1 MKEDEIKVFL
11 SADYGVD
18 SKSGN
23 KTIGKE
29 IVKTINSF
37 HIKKDRECF
46 YAQRVKDSAIKNLSQ
61 NKRVGNAIKIGI
73 ASNYVHQMMLYQIRT
88 FLFFKNGIIIS
99 GFILAT
105 SLSIIFK
112 YRIARKTFFKF
123 NIENGFQTHSVR
135 KSV

>member
-1 MKEDEIKVFL
+1 MNHEKFTNYQLSIHPDFVSYQLKEDEIKVFL

-88 FLFFKNGIIIS
+88 FLFFK
-99 GFILAT
+99 
-105 SLSIIFK
+105 
-112 YRIARKTFFKF
+112 KF
-123 NIENGFQTHSVR
+123 PEYLEV
-135 KSV
+135 K

>member
-1 MKEDEIKVFL
+1 MMEYEKFTHYQLSIHPDFVSYQLKEDEIKVFL

-88 FLFFKNGIIIS
+88 FLFFK
-99 GFILAT
+99 
-105 SLSIIFK
+105 
-112 YRIARKTFFKF
+112 KF
-123 NIENGFQTHSVR
+123 PEYLEV
-135 KSV
+135 K

>member
-1 MKEDEIKVFL
+1 MDHEKFTNYQLSIHPDFVSYQLKEDEIKVFL
-11 SADYGVD
+11 SADYGVN

-61 NKRVGNAIKIGI
+61 NKRVGSAIKMGI
-73 ASNYVHQMMLYQIRT
+73 ASNYVHQTMLYEI
-88 FLFFKNGIIIS
+88 K
-99 GFILAT
+99 
-105 SLSIIFK
+105 
-112 YRIARKTFFKF
+112 KF
-123 NIENGFQTHSVR
+123 VFYKKHPDLLEI
-135 KSV
+135 K

>member
-1 MKEDEIKVFL
+1 MEYEKFTHYQLSIHPDFVSYQLKEDEIKVFL

-88 FLFFKNGIIIS
+88 FLFFK
-99 GFILAT
+99 
-105 SLSIIFK
+105 
-112 YRIARKTFFKF
+112 KF
-123 NIENGFQTHSVR
+123 PEYLEV
-135 KSV
+135 K

>member
-1 MKEDEIKVFL
+1 MDHEKFTNYQLSIHPDFVSYQLKEDEIKVFL

-88 FLFFKNGIIIS
+88 FLFYKMHPE
-99 GFILAT
+99 L
-105 SLSIIFK
+105 L
-112 YRIARKTFFKF
+112 R
-123 NIENGFQTHSVR
+123 IENEN
-135 KSV
+135 

>member
-1 MKEDEIKVFL
+1 MDYEEFTNYQLSIHPDFVSYQLKEDEIKVFL
-11 SADYGVD
+11 SADYGVN

-61 NKRVGNAIKIGI
+61 NKRVGSAIKMGI

-88 FLFFKNGIIIS
+88 FLFYK
-99 GFILAT
+99 
-105 SLSIIFK
+105 
-112 YRIARKTFFKF
+112 KF
-123 NIENGFQTHSVR
+123 PEYLEV
-135 KSV
+135 K

>member
-1 MKEDEIKVFL
+1 MDHEKFTHYQLSIHPDFVSYQLEEDEIKVFL

-46 YAQRVKDSAIKNLSQ
+46 YAQRVKDLAIKQLSQ
-61 NKRVGNAIKIGI
+61 NKRVGNAIKMGI
-73 ASNYVHQMMLYQIRT
+73 ASNHVHQIMLYEI
-88 FLFFKNGIIIS
+88 K
-99 GFILAT
+99 
-105 SLSIIFK
+105 
-112 YRIARKTFFKF
+112 KF
-123 NIENGFQTHSVR
+123 VFYKKHPDLLEI
-135 KSV
+135 K

>member
-1 MKEDEIKVFL
+1 MDYEKFTHYQLSIHPDFVSYQLNEDEIKVFL

-23 KTIGKE
+23 MSIGKE

-37 HIKKDRECF
+37 HIKKERECF

-61 NKRVGNAIKIGI
+61 NKRLGSAVKLGL

-88 FLFFKNGIIIS
+88 FLFYK
-99 GFILAT
+99 
-105 SLSIIFK
+105 
-112 YRIARKTFFKF
+112 KF
-123 NIENGFQTHSVR
+123 PEYLEV
-135 KSV
+135 K

>member
-1 MKEDEIKVFL
+1 MDHEKFTNYQLSIHPDFVSYQLKEDEIKVFL

-88 FLFFKNGIIIS
+88 FLFFK
-99 GFILAT
+99 
-105 SLSIIFK
+105 
-112 YRIARKTFFKF
+112 KF
-123 NIENGFQTHSVR
+123 PEYLEV
-135 KSV
+135 K